1 MYVRTVA
8 DARLRH
14 AVWCDMLGGGAGK
27 RINIGRFPPDEAGE
41 GRFMVAMLY
50 DAALLV
56 KDSVTVPAKKSAQ
69 KSKLM
74 KSKKWCGTNFI
85 SEHTKKWLNFP
96 DIWGFKDGHSFHMA
110 ANLGPMACFAR

>member
-56 KDSVTVPAKKSAQ
+56 KDSVKVPAKKSAP
-69 KSKLM
+69 KSKE
-74 KSKKWCGTNFI
+74 WCGANFI

-96 DIWGFKDGHSFHMA
+96 DIWGFTGIKDGRCFHMA
-110 ANLGPMACFAR
+110 ANLGPMVCFAR

>member
-1 MYVRTVA
+1 MSRHARALA
-8 DARLRH
+8 DARL
-14 AVWCDMLGGGAGK
+14 LGGGAGK
-27 RINIGRFPPDEAGE
+27 RINVGRFPPDEAGE

-50 DAALLV
+50 DAVLLV
-56 KDSVTVPAKKSAQ
+56 KDSVKVPAKNSAPKSNE
-69 KSKLM
+69 
-74 KSKKWCGTNFI
+74 WCGANFI